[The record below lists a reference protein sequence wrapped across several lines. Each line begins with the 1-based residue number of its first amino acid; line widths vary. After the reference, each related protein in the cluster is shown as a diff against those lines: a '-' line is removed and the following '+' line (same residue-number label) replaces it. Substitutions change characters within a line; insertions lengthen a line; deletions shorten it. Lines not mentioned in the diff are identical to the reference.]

1 LIDPALSIA
10 TQLAT
15 QLTIQRLLAATAA
28 ALILVLNACSGAGE
42 DVRVT
47 LCKDMVRVQTG
58 AGGGLHWTEAATETR
73 GYDGAVVRLRW
84 SGSGSGS
91 DGNGSAV
98 CTYSYNAV
106 EHTAM
111 TLSDPLSAYSASPS
125 KMALN
130 GTTLSKS
137 ALAETIKQAM
147 LRQGRS
153 LVDSVKN
160 AVN

>member
-1 LIDPALSIA
+1 
-10 TQLAT
+10 
-15 QLTIQRLLAATAA
+15 
-28 ALILVLNACSGAGE
+28 
-42 DVRVT
+42 
-47 LCKDMVRVQTG
+47 
-58 AGGGLHWTEAATETR
+58 
-73 GYDGAVVRLRW
+73 
-84 SGSGSGS
+84 
-91 DGNGSAV
+91 
-98 CTYSYNAV
+98 
-106 EHTAM
+106 M